1 MTIARTFHL
10 TERYAM
16 QLRGESFNT
25 TNTPMFGGPDTS
37 YTSPRFGQL
46 PIAQQN
52 FPRLVQLSARV
63 TF

>member
-1 MTIARTFHL
+1 
-10 TERYAM
+10 
-16 QLRGESFNT
+16 
-25 TNTPMFGGPDTS
+25 MFGGPDTT
-37 YTSPRFGQL
+37 YTDARFGKL